1 MIEKITLHDLDEP
14 IILESDIA
22 GQEPIY
28 ILCKNSELFYSK
40 NIVELLDG
48 KKLPISSKSISFLLK
63 NGVVPSPQ
71 TIYQN
76 LYILSIGDKVEISK
90 ENSNLKLNFSKSFS
104 FSHKNKNLCND
115 FNINEAL
122 NLLANATINKI
133 DNQKNSFL
141 FHSAG
146 KDSNTIL
153 LSLNEINYKDI
164 TLVTHQSDGKGD
176 ESKISKKIADKLGY
190 EHKILFEPSILTNIH
205 KDSFESYFTNISFPV
220 MDVVSLAYPIYNTQ
234 MDFTNSN
241 IIDGM
246 GNDVFIGHIPS
257 KNEYRFANYFSKLS
271 FLKPIANK
279 IKSENYLHILGLDK
293 IEWVGLIGFMDN
305 DASNIYE
312 NFISPDKYWKKTQIA
327 SSNLN
332 YLDLRAKIR
341 GGIIDQEIF
350 MRKVRNF
357 GDINNANIIFPW
369 ADKSVAEYFYNLNHK
384 YLFDEKLLKNKLI
397 LRQILKDKLD
407 LDSDKLGKL
416 GYTFDYWKIL
426 QMMIDDVKEHIIEC
440 KLWNKQEIEKLFN
453 RLYSRAKR
461 NDRYANRAK
470 SLIQRRYLISAWYNN
485 NKYIER

>member
-1 MIEKITLHDLDEP
+1 MIEKITLQDLGDP

-28 ILCKNSELFYSK
+28 ILCNNSELFYSK
-40 NIVELLDG
+40 NIVQLLDG
-48 KKLPISSKSISFLLK
+48 KKLSISSKGISFLLK
-63 NGVVPSPQ
+63 NGVVPSPH
-71 TIYQN
+71 TIYRN

-104 FSHKNKNLCND
+104 FSHKNKNFHND
-115 FNINEAL
+115 FNTDEAL
-122 NLLANATINKI
+122 SLIANATINKI

-153 LSLNEINYKDI
+153 LSLNEANYKDV
-164 TLVTHQSDGKGD
+164 TLVTHQSNGKSD
-176 ESKISKKIADKLGY
+176 ESKISKKIADRLGY
-190 EHKILFEPSILTNIH
+190 EHKILFEPEILTSVH
-205 KDSFESYFTNISFPV
+205 KNSFENYFKNIPFPV
-220 MDVVSLAYPIYNTQ
+220 MDVVSLAYPIYDTQ
-234 MDFTNSN
+234 IDFTNSN

-257 KNEYRFANYFSKLS
+257 KKEYIFANYFSKLS

-279 IKSENYLHILGLDK
+279 IKSENYLHILGYDK
-293 IEWVGLIGFMDN
+293 IEWVGLIGFMDD

-312 NFISPDKYWKKTQIA
+312 YFISPDQYWKTTQIE

-357 GDINNANIIFPW
+357 GDINNSNVIFPW
-369 ADKSVAEYFYNLNHK
+369 TDKSVAEYFYNLDNK
-384 YLFDEKLLKNKLI
+384 YLFDDKLLKNKLI
-397 LRQILKDKLD
+397 LRQILNDKLD

-426 QMMIDDVKEHIIEC
+426 QMMINDVKEHIIEC
-440 KLWNKQEIEKLFN
+440 KLWKKQEIEKLFN
-453 RLYSRAKR
+453 RLYSRAKK

-470 SLIQRRYLISAWYNN
+470 SLIQRLYLISAWYNN